1 MKAARTRIPL
11 TAALALIASQ
21 AAAQTPDSGKSRA
34 LSLGVARSGVVQ
46 SIPVQDGAHVAAGA
60 LIARLDCRPLE
71 KEIAYRAASLAA
83 AEANFERVRNGPRPE
98 EVAIGE
104 AGLGVADAR
113 ADEAR
118 AALERANAMPL
129 NVAITR
135 AQLLVVERDARIAT
149 AQLLDARKKL
159 ALLRAGSRAE
169 DIAEAQAKREAA
181 AAFLDEAKAEL
192 DQCDVRAPVPGTVRV
207 IATLGQFFSAYAPAP
222 IAQLTADAPA
232 K

>member
-1 MKAARTRIPL
+1 MTLARRRFLIV
-11 TAALALIASQ
+11 AALALIASQ
-21 AAAQTPDSGKSRA
+21 ASAQSPESGRTRT
-34 LSLGVARSGVVQ
+34 LTLGVARSGVVQ
-46 SIPVQDGAHVAAGA
+46 SITVQDGAHVAAGA
-60 LIARLDCRPLE
+60 LIARLDCQPLE

-104 AGLGVADAR
+104 AGVGVADAR

-129 NVAITR
+129 DVAITR

-169 DIAEAQAKREAA
+169 DIAEAQARRDAA
-181 AAFLDEAKAEL
+181 AAFLDEGNAER
-192 DQCDVRAPVPGTVRV
+192 DQCDVRTPEPGTVRL

-222 IAQLTADAPA
+222 VAELTADAP
-232 K
+232 KK